1 MAKVQVSGKRLQIDK
16 ANSTMFIIVAI
27 AAFVITFSLVAG
39 RALMS
44 TRSYQARVIKEKEI
58 AANQLKANIAASESL
73 VTAYKAFVETP
84 ENIIG
89 GNPNGTGERDGDNA
103 KITLDALPSVYDYPA
118 LNSSLEKIIR
128 SQQLGIDGVQGTDD
142 EVAQTTGDNKPTQPV
157 EMPIQFNVKGDFN
170 KTRNLLTVFERSIR
184 PLKVLGLT
192 FDVPESGVLEVQI
205 DVASYYQPGKTL
217 KIETKDVK

>member
-1 MAKVQVSGKRLQIDK
+1 MAKVTVSGKRLQIDK
-16 ANSTMFIIVAI
+16 ANSNMFIIVAV

-39 RALMS
+39 RALMN

-73 VTAYKAFVETP
+73 VTAYKGFVETS

-118 LNSSLEKIIR
+118 LNSSLEKIILA
-128 SQQLGIDGVQGTDD
+128 QQLAIQGIEGNDD
-142 EVAQTTGDNKPTQPV
+142 EVAQGNEDKPTEPV
-157 EMPIQFNVKGDFN
+157 EMPIQFGVKGDFN

-184 PLKVLGLT
+184 PLKVQGLS
-192 FDVPESGVLEVQI
+192 FDVPESGTLEVQI
-205 DVASYYQPGKTL
+205 DVTSYYQPGKTL
-217 KIETKDVK
+217 KIETKEVK